1 MNLDMHKMSNMI
13 DEICYYI
20 SQELQK
26 QNLSKEKSIFL
37 LTHAQYIQ
45 RNIKDPYLS
54 LCDSFEC

>member
-1 MNLDMHKMSNMI
+1 MKFATIFHRN
-13 DEICYYI
+13 C
-20 SQELQK
+20 K